1 MDNGISLSSCISG
14 LACFSQKIQTS
25 EYNIAKSEIET
36 EESMSDNIGS
46 KWPTKA
52 KNLTCTR
59 GQKLWDLILLPIAMA
74 QVSLKK
80 YFISPPPVVTAK
92 DEKDEMQCQS
102 LVSRRPTRHC
112 K

>member
-80 YFISPPPVVTAK
+80 CFISPPPRNSKRWKRWNAVPIPRVT
-92 DEKDEMQCQS
+92 S
-102 LVSRRPTRHC
+102 SNSTL
-112 K
+112 

>member
-59 GQKLWDLILLPIAMA
+59 GQKL
-74 QVSLKK
+74 
-80 YFISPPPVVTAK
+80 
-92 DEKDEMQCQS
+92 
-102 LVSRRPTRHC
+102 
-112 K
+112 

>member
-1 MDNGISLSSCISG
+1 MDNGMSLSSCISG

-36 EESMSDNIGS
+36 EESIYRGGRSDNIGS

-59 GQKLWDLILLPIAMA
+59 GQKL
-74 QVSLKK
+74 
-80 YFISPPPVVTAK
+80 
-92 DEKDEMQCQS
+92 
-102 LVSRRPTRHC
+102 
-112 K
+112 